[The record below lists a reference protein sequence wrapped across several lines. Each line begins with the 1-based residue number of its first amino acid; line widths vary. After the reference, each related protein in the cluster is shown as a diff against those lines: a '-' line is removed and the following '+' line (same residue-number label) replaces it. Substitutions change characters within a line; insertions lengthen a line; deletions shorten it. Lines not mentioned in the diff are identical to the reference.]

1 MLPEY
6 LIKLLNRIAKEQDFV
21 DYKFETKSGSNHG
34 DNILGVMI
42 SVTLNGT
49 KIKNGSSNI
58 ETMHLICKIPPMNES
73 RKKTF
78 KSSIVF
84 DREVYVYSK
93 LLPAFIKFQRD
104 RGLSEADSFVSFPKV
119 YACESNEENGTYV
132 LIMEDL
138 RPQNFVMWPKENA
151 IPIDH
156 ELLVMKELGKFH
168 AISFAMKDQIP
179 IEFEKFK
186 QLNDIFCEVF
196 LNAKWSSYMDR
207 TIERASDALI
217 NPEHKKMMIDF
228 KKSYKQLLEGYCS
241 HSICDR
247 FGVVGHGDCWNNNF
261 LFQYCGENVGL
272 IPALPPYFTN

>member
-6 LIKLLNRIAKEQDFV
+6 ITKLLNRIANEEDFI

-34 DNILGVMI
+34 DNFLGVMI
-42 SVTLNGT
+42 SVTLEGT
-49 KIKNGSSNI
+49 KVKNGISKI

-73 RKKTF
+73 RKNNF

-93 LLPAFIKFQRD
+93 LLPAFIQFQRD

-119 YACESNEENGTYV
+119 YACESNAENGTYV

-138 RPQNFVMWPKENA
+138 RPRNFVMWPKEKA

-179 IEFEKFK
+179 NEFEKFK
-186 QLNDIFCEVF
+186 QLNDTFCEIV
-196 LNAKWSSYMDR
+196 LNGKLSSFMDR

-217 NPEHKKMMIDF
+217 NPEHKKLMNDF
-228 KKSYKQLLEGYCS
+228 KKSYKQMLEGYFS
-241 HSICDR
+241 HSFCDR

-261 LFQYCGENVGL
+261 LFQYCGEDVG
-272 IPALPPYFTN
+272 